1 MRLLLIDTCGV
12 EGSVALADT
21 LRVPV
26 VVAVERLPGRSS
38 SERLVP
44 VVRGMLESQGWG
56 LRELA
61 AIVVVHGPGSFTG
74 IRVGLS
80 AAKGLSEA
88 SGVPLV
94 AVSRLALLAASSGAG
109 EGRVHA
115 VLDAG
120 RGEFYYGEYVAGRCV
135 VEALLTREEV
145 LAAVG
150 MERVIVCE
158 EKIVAVLSLGMLV
171 QQVAEPDAG
180 DAVTIAVE
188 RVEAGAFDGA
198 ATLDANYLRRTDGQ
212 LFARAKVAGPA
223 SE

>member
-1 MRLLLIDTCGV
+1 MRLLLIDTCGM

-21 LRVPV
+21 LRSPV
-26 VVAVERLPGRSS
+26 VIAVERLPGRSS

-44 VVRGMLESQGWG
+44 VVRGMLESQGWV

-94 AVSRLALLAASSGAG
+94 AVSRLALLAVVSGAG
-109 EGRVHA
+109 GGRVHA

-120 RGEFYYGEYVAGRCV
+120 RGEFYYGEYESGRCV

-150 MERVIVCE
+150 TERVTVCE
-158 EKIVAVLSLGMLV
+158 EKIVETLGLRV
-171 QQVAEPDAG
+171 HQIAEPSAG
-180 DAVTIAVE
+180 DAVLIAVG
-188 RVEAGAFDGA
+188 RVEAGAFDDA

-212 LFARAKVAGPA
+212 LFARAKVAGPVA
-223 SE
+223 E